1 MDADGPHHQCGET
14 KMALPMNDE
23 LLDSELSIE
32 ELEAIAAGWPHWMH
46 TVVHAVEH
54 AAVDV
59 WNVVKSPDGAAVLG
73 IVGAVT
79 GIFGSPLQWGNKQ
92 SQN

>member
-1 MDADGPHHQCGET
+1 
-14 KMALPMNDE
+14 MALPMNDE
-23 LLDSELSIE
+23 LPNRELSIE
-32 ELEAIAAGWPHWMH
+32 ELEAIAAGWPNWLHRAAN
-46 TVVHAVEH
+46 AVEH

-59 WNVVKSPDGAAVLG
+59 WNAVKSPDGAAVLG

-79 GIFGSPLQWGNKQ
+79 GIFGSPLQWGKQ